1 MMSKQHEQET
11 MIANLLKKL
20 EKEKVQ
26 KGSTDKNTIGH
37 IHQLEKQ
44 LKLAQTQN
52 SVVKV
57 GIQNKIKASA
67 LSKQSTIQSE
77 KSRRPSNAS
86 PVKTSKDISKD
97 NVQIKIDKNSTS
109 PLRKK
114 VPIVKSN
121 STKINDNDIFYETMQ
136 NKQLEYEQQ
145 VKTLINKLETEKIN
159 TGVDNTAQLVE
170 MQAQLKLV
178 MEQNDI
184 LKNEKNTQSN
194 ESNHDY
200 IKDSIK
206 NALYN
211 NMTNKLQEQEN
222 RTIELVK
229 QLEAQKLIN
238 TSLDK
243 DNSYTDDKI
252 ADLMKQVQ
260 LTKDQNQ
267 LIQDNIS
274 NNKKVE
280 LSTIVESSN
289 VEESL
294 DNYKEVNLVSNNKNL
309 IENEPSIIINSNKID
324 VKPINNNLISYES
337 NNSNNIRKST
347 ISDPKLPSNNNSIGG
362 GVKMAKKNVENLNN
376 EMKII
381 YSKLAEHEVKFDSIL
396 TLDDFNL

>member
-1 MMSKQHEQET
+1 MSKQHEQET